1 MISVED
7 RGSTRS
13 GRTYL
18 PDFINHFP
26 ESRRLEVVERLAK
39 SCDVDVNSL
48 SDLMAELTIS
58 KRPDIEAEK
67 PLREYG
73 APTARAIRKPI
84 LFPEVNVEEYEINTE
99 LIYMLH
105 DIAFQGKEDED
116 PLDHIREV
124 HGICETF
131 GPKGLSREFV
141 LLKLF
146 RWSLK

>member
-18 PDFINHFP
+18 SDFLNRFP
-26 ESRRLEVVERLAK
+26 ESRHLEVVERLAK
-39 SCDVDVNSL
+39 SRTVDANSL

-73 APTARAIRKPI
+73 APTARAIIKPI

-99 LIYMLH
+99 VIYML
-105 DIAFQGKEDED
+105 
-116 PLDHIREV
+116 
-124 HGICETF
+124 
-131 GPKGLSREFV
+131 
-141 LLKLF
+141 
-146 RWSLK
+146 